1 MITKKEFTEQV
12 EKLLRGGKADVMSAI
27 LKVCEKHMLEPESA
41 KRLISPTLKEK
52 LEAEAKGLNMVERG
66 KVSRASLNS
75 FFQK

>member
-1 MITKKEFTEQV
+1 
-12 EKLLRGGKADVMSAI
+12 
-27 LKVCEKHMLEPESA
+27 MLEPESA

>member
-27 LKVCEKHMLEPESA
+27 LQVCEKHMLEPESA

-52 LEAEAKGLNMVERG
+52 LEAQAKSLNMVNRG
-66 KVSRASLNS
+66 HNAQGTLTS
-75 FFQK
+75 FYSE